1 MITKLEQSRKHAVFC
16 LCFISLL
23 GWRTA
28 LGCESPMTTRVAS
41 PEEIRTFF
49 ESKKMRV
56 LTFLGYSGAEYEDK
70 TAMLEH
76 AAQIL
81 NKFDPRTTIVNIGG
95 TVEGIGA
102 VYEAAKRK
110 GFLTT
115 GIVSTQAKENEVA
128 LSPCVDIVFFVKDAS
143 WGGFISGTEKL
154 SPTSQAIVENSD
166 VIIAIGG
173 GEVARDELIAAR
185 QSGKHVQFIP
195 AEMNHQ
201 IARDKALRKAKP
213 APTDFRGAAASALG
227 DSESPYGATRGSIL
241 MVMNIQLCRA
251 GPLHIGMPRRKQ
263 NKIAR
268 GKIAPGRECGVE

>member
-1 MITKLEQSRKHAVFC
+1 MITKPEQSRKHAVFC

-41 PEEIRTFF
+41 PEEIRAFF

-81 NKFDPRTTIVNIGG
+81 DKFDPETTIVNIGATAQG
-95 TVEGIGA
+95 VGA

-110 GFLTT
+110 GFLTA
-115 GIVSTQAKENEVA
+115 GIVSTQAKEGGVA
-128 LSPCVDIVFFVKDAS
+128 LSPCVDVVFFVKDDG
-143 WGGFISGTEKL
+143 WGGFIAGTERL

-173 GEVARDELIAAR
+173 GDVAKDELRAAR

-195 AEMNHQ
+195 ADMNHQ
-201 IARDKALRKAKP
+201 IAHDKALKKGQP
-213 APTDFRGAAASALG
+213 APTDFRGAAASAFLG
-227 DSESPYGATRGSIL
+227 D
-241 MVMNIQLCRA
+241 
-251 GPLHIGMPRRKQ
+251 
-263 NKIAR
+263 
-268 GKIAPGRECGVE
+268 